1 MKIEVFKEYDGK
13 LRLFDAINP
22 DYITWMFDSENH
34 RDGATAPPY
43 RNQSELGPTQNLPP
57 TDTFPD
63 EGRSGAPSF
72 ANASAPYENDLDG
85 TIYFDS
91 SAGEYRVYSTQK
103 NVVLDYVAPRLLS
116 YTGNFTAFES
126 DEHGHSGRHT
136 GHEMWTLEMLIK
148 DDSGID
154 GDVYEISAWKEVLQ
168 EWVTQIKRTREN
180 GTSPYWEASE
190 SISSNGIYVE
200 IQQSPVDKTLY
211 KVNIE
216 IDPEKVE
223 LNACTGGI
231 DDPII
236 SYFRLNF
243 KFFDIAGNTL
253 EGPLDKVFVKYHI
266 TEEDLLAMVK
276 RLELGFVD
284 TYPASMIIDE
294 NTIGKTTIAVSN
306 PNHDKLA
313 DFGFKIK
320 IGLREGSVGYLS
332 GVTEEDRLEIDGR
345 TMLVSATQ
353 LVDGIDRSG
362 YVKAYAYL
370 DGNIDELNCSFSGET
385 ISFELD
391 KDLAAQIQAKTY
403 VEGDL
408 GPFVSECDDNKRK
421 LYVDPF
427 VPGVLKNEGIFGLC
441 KLFERYLNT
450 MYTPLDKDCRIG
462 ILEKI
467 HRISEFKNPDACEAP
482 LLTNF
487 ASEHGSEL
495 AFNYEDVKEA
505 ADVLAK
511 YEDKDLRQ
519 TKEELAETIYRRYYS
534 ILPYIDRWKGTPKS
548 IELLYRVLGIKAR
561 LIPLWEGPTH
571 EMIPEYE
578 VADSTTN
585 MLKPNPRVG
594 DDFRLTSHLSIAL
607 TSAEISTA
615 DMKKLSDFA
624 FKAVKSILP
633 VNRVISDVKIYDE
646 MVSELSDLFLFH
658 TLDIIEKKPAGLEKI
673 AFSWNCDRMIQIKNT
688 TSDTAIKIEVPM
700 YADFT
705 EVGHSSVYQN
715 AYPIP
720 ENCAYY
726 FTRFREMIKTY
737 GSLPIYF
744 SIAKRESG
752 TMNPTGMVISFRVLK
767 VDLRRDKV
775 VLTCQKED
783 GSNAAI
789 SSFNTNTQSS
799 TDYMNVSFKFSRA
812 AEDYCEPI
820 TLAAYRILSAMTYP
834 YNEEAANE

>member
-57 TDTFPD
+57 TDTFPE

-103 NVVLDYVAPRLLS
+103 NVVLDYAEPRLLS
-116 YTGNFTAFES
+116 YTGHFTSFETPG
-126 DEHGHSGRHT
+126 GHSGRHST
-136 GHEMWTLEMLIK
+136 HEMWSLEMLIK

-154 GDVYEISAWKEVLQ
+154 SDVYEISAWKEVLQ

-180 GTSPYWEASE
+180 GTSPYWEASGT
-190 SISSNGIYVE
+190 SSDGIYVE

-266 TEEDLLAMVK
+266 TEEDLLAMIK

-391 KDLAAQIQAKTY
+391 KDLSAQIQAKTY

-427 VPGVLKNEGIFGLC
+427 VPGVLKNEGVFGLC

-594 DDFRLTSHLSIAL
+594 DDFRLSSHLSIAL

-646 MVSELSDLFLFH
+646 MVSELSDLVLFY
-658 TLDIIEKKPAGLEKI
+658 TIGVIEKKPQGKKEKI

-688 TSDTAIKIEVPM
+688 TSDTDIKIEIPM
-700 YADFT
+700 YTDFT

-752 TMNPTGMVISFRVLK
+752 TLNPTGMVISFRVLK
-767 VDLRRDKV
+767 VDLRRNKV

>member
-57 TDTFPD
+57 TDTFPE

-116 YTGNFTAFES
+116 YTGNFTTFES

-154 GDVYEISAWKEVLQ
+154 GDVYNIYSLSPEGERWETHIERSRKES
-168 EWVTQIKRTREN
+168 E
-180 GTSPYWEASE
+180 GPYWPAVTT
-190 SISSNGIYVE
+190 IDSNGVYVE
-200 IQQSPVDKTLY
+200 IEQSPVDKTLY
-211 KVNIE
+211 KVYIE
-216 IDPEKVE
+216 IDPERVRLIECNDFIK
-223 LNACTGGI
+223 
-231 DDPII
+231 
-236 SYFRLNF
+236 YFKLDF
-243 KFFDIAGNTL
+243 EFFDIAGNIL
-253 EGPLDKVFVKYHI
+253 SGPLDKVFVKYNI
-266 TEEDLLAMVK
+266 TEEQLLAMIK

-391 KDLAAQIQAKTY
+391 KDLSAQIQAKTY

-467 HRISEFKNPDACEAP
+467 HRISEFKNPDTCEAP

-594 DDFRLTSHLSIAL
+594 DDFRLSSHLTIAL

-633 VNRVISDVKIYDE
+633 VNRVIGDVKIYDE

-658 TLDIIEKKPAGLEKI
+658 TLDIIEKKPAGLEKV

-688 TSDTAIKIEVPM
+688 TSDTDIKIEIPM

>member
-43 RNQSELGPTQNLPP
+43 RNQSELGPTQSLPP
-57 TDTFPD
+57 TDTFPE
-63 EGRSGAPSF
+63 EGRSGATSF

-116 YTGNFTAFES
+116 YTGNFTTFES

-154 GDVYEISAWKEVLQ
+154 GDVYNIYSLSPEGERWETHIERSRKES
-168 EWVTQIKRTREN
+168 E
-180 GTSPYWEASE
+180 GPYWPASTT
-190 SISSNGIYVE
+190 IDSNGVYVE
-200 IQQSPVDKTLY
+200 IEQSPVDKTLY
-211 KVNIE
+211 KVYIE
-216 IDPEKVE
+216 IDPERVRLIECNDFIK
-223 LNACTGGI
+223 
-231 DDPII
+231 
-236 SYFRLNF
+236 YFKLDF
-243 KFFDIAGNTL
+243 EFFDIAGNIL
-253 EGPLDKVFVKYHI
+253 SGPLDKVFVKYNI
-266 TEEDLLAMVK
+266 TEEQLLAMIK

-391 KDLAAQIQAKTY
+391 KDLSAQIQAKTY

-585 MLKPNPRVG
+585 QMKPNPRVG
-594 DDFRLTSHLSIAL
+594 DDFRLSSHLSIAL

-633 VNRVISDVKIYDE
+633 VNRVIGDVKIYDE

-658 TLDIIEKKPAGLEKI
+658 TLDIIEKKPQGIEKI

-688 TSDTAIKIEVPM
+688 TSDTDIKIEVPM
-700 YADFT
+700 YTDFT

-744 SIAKRESG
+744 SVAKRESG
-752 TMNPTGMVISFRVLK
+752 TLNPTGMVISFRVLK

-775 VLTCQKED
+775 VLTCKKED

-812 AEDYCEPI
+812 VEDYCEPI

>member
-57 TDTFPD
+57 TDTFPE

-103 NVVLDYVAPRLLS
+103 NVVLDYVPPRLLS
-116 YTGNFTAFES
+116 YTGNFTTFES

-154 GDVYEISAWKEVLQ
+154 GDVYNIYSLSPEGERWETHIERSRKES
-168 EWVTQIKRTREN
+168 E
-180 GTSPYWEASE
+180 GPYWPAVTT
-190 SISSNGIYVE
+190 IDSNGVYVE
-200 IQQSPVDKTLY
+200 IEQSPVDKTLY
-211 KVNIE
+211 KVYIE
-216 IDPEKVE
+216 IDPEHVRLIE
-223 LNACTGGI
+223 CN
-231 DDPII
+231 DFI
-236 SYFRLNF
+236 SYFKLDF
-243 KFFDIAGNTL
+243 EFFDIAGNMLT
-253 EGPLDKVFVKYHI
+253 GPLDKVFVKYNI
-266 TEEDLLAMVK
+266 TEEQLLAMIK

-391 KDLAAQIQAKTY
+391 KDLSAQIQAKTY

-585 MLKPNPRVG
+585 IMKPNPRVG
-594 DDFRLTSHLSIAL
+594 DDFRLSSHLSIAL

-658 TLDIIEKKPAGLEKI
+658 TLDIIEKKPAGIEKI
-673 AFSWNCDRMIQIKNT
+673 AFSWNCERMIQIKNT
-688 TSDTAIKIEVPM
+688 TSDTNIKIEIPM

-752 TMNPTGMVISFRVLK
+752 TLNPTGMAISFRVLK
-767 VDLRRDKV
+767 VDIRRDKV

-820 TLAAYRILSAMTYP
+820 TLAAYRILAAMTYP

>member
-1 MKIEVFKEYDGK
+1 
-13 LRLFDAINP
+13 
-22 DYITWMFDSENH
+22 
-34 RDGATAPPY
+34 
-43 RNQSELGPTQNLPP
+43 
-57 TDTFPD
+57 
-63 EGRSGAPSF
+63 
-72 ANASAPYENDLDG
+72 
-85 TIYFDS
+85 
-91 SAGEYRVYSTQK
+91 
-103 NVVLDYVAPRLLS
+103 
-116 YTGNFTAFES
+116 
-126 DEHGHSGRHT
+126 
-136 GHEMWTLEMLIK
+136 
-148 DDSGID
+148 
-154 GDVYEISAWKEVLQ
+154 
-168 EWVTQIKRTREN
+168 
-180 GTSPYWEASE
+180 
-190 SISSNGIYVE
+190 
-200 IQQSPVDKTLY
+200 
-211 KVNIE
+211 
-216 IDPEKVE
+216 
-223 LNACTGGI
+223 
-231 DDPII
+231 
-236 SYFRLNF
+236 
-243 KFFDIAGNTL
+243 
-253 EGPLDKVFVKYHI
+253 
-266 TEEDLLAMVK
+266 
-276 RLELGFVD
+276 
-284 TYPASMIIDE
+284 
-294 NTIGKTTIAVSN
+294 
-306 PNHDKLA
+306 
-313 DFGFKIK
+313 
-320 IGLREGSVGYLS
+320 
-332 GVTEEDRLEIDGR
+332 
-345 TMLVSATQ
+345 
-353 LVDGIDRSG
+353 
-362 YVKAYAYL
+362 
-370 DGNIDELNCSFSGET
+370 
-385 ISFELD
+385 
-391 KDLAAQIQAKTY
+391 
-403 VEGDL
+403 
-408 GPFVSECDDNKRK
+408 
-421 LYVDPF
+421 
-427 VPGVLKNEGIFGLC
+427 
-441 KLFERYLNT
+441 

-594 DDFRLTSHLSIAL
+594 DDFRLSSHLTIAL

-633 VNRVISDVKIYDE
+633 VNRVIGDVKIYDE

-658 TLDIIEKKPAGLEKI
+658 TLDIIEKKPQGIEKI

-688 TSDTAIKIEVPM
+688 TSDTDIKIEVPM
-700 YADFT
+700 YTDFT

-744 SIAKRESG
+744 SVAKRESG
-752 TMNPTGMVISFRVLK
+752 TLNPTGMVISFRVLK

-775 VLTCQKED
+775 VLTCKKED

>member
-57 TDTFPD
+57 TDTFPE

-116 YTGNFTAFES
+116 YTGNFTAFET

-154 GDVYEISAWKEVLQ
+154 GDVYNIYSLSPEGERWETHIERSRKES
-168 EWVTQIKRTREN
+168 E
-180 GTSPYWEASE
+180 GPYWPAVTT
-190 SISSNGIYVE
+190 IDSNGVYVE
-200 IQQSPVDKTLY
+200 IEQSPVDKTLY
-211 KVNIE
+211 KVYIE
-216 IDPEKVE
+216 IDPERVRLIECNDFIK
-223 LNACTGGI
+223 
-231 DDPII
+231 
-236 SYFRLNF
+236 YFKLDF
-243 KFFDIAGNTL
+243 EFFDIAGNIL
-253 EGPLDKVFVKYHI
+253 SGPLDKVFVKYNI
-266 TEEDLLAMVK
+266 TEEQLLAMIK

-391 KDLAAQIQAKTY
+391 KDLSAQIQAKTY

-594 DDFRLTSHLSIAL
+594 DDFRLSSHLTIAL

-658 TLDIIEKKPAGLEKI
+658 TLDIIEKKPAGLEKV

-688 TSDTAIKIEVPM
+688 TSDTNIKIEVPM

-744 SIAKRESG
+744 SVAKRESG
-752 TMNPTGMVISFRVLK
+752 TLNPTGMVISFRVLK

-820 TLAAYRILSAMTYP
+820 TLAAYRILEAMTYP

>member
-57 TDTFPD
+57 TDTFPE

-103 NVVLDYVAPRLLS
+103 NVVLDYVPPRLLS

-154 GDVYEISAWKEVLQ
+154 GDVYNIYSLSPEGERWATHIERSRKES
-168 EWVTQIKRTREN
+168 EGPYWPAVTQID
-180 GTSPYWEASE
+180 
-190 SISSNGIYVE
+190 SNDVYVE

-211 KVNIE
+211 KVYIE
-216 IDPEKVE
+216 IDPERVRLIE
-223 LNACTGGI
+223 CN
-231 DDPII
+231 DFI
-236 SYFRLNF
+236 SYFKLDF
-243 KFFDIAGNTL
+243 EFFDIAGNTL
-253 EGPLDKVFVKYHI
+253 SGPLDKVFVKYNI
-266 TEEDLLAMVK
+266 TEEQLLAMVK

-284 TYPASMIIDE
+284 TYPASMVIDE

-362 YVKAYAYL
+362 YVKAYSYL

-391 KDLAAQIQAKTY
+391 KDLSAQIQAKTY

-427 VPGVLKNEGIFGLC
+427 IPGVLKNEGIFGLC

-505 ADVLAK
+505 AEVLAK

-571 EMIPEYE
+571 DLIPEYE
-578 VADSTTN
+578 IADSSTN
-585 MLKPNPRVG
+585 KLKPNPRVG
-594 DDFRLTSHLSIAL
+594 DDYRLTSHLSIAL

-658 TLDIIEKKPAGLEKI
+658 TLDIIEKKPGGPLEDKPEKI
-673 AFSWNCDRMIQIKNT
+673 SFSWNCDRMIKIKNT
-688 TSDTAIKIEVPM
+688 TSDTDVKIEIPM
-700 YADFT
+700 YADYN
-705 EVGHSSVYQN
+705 EVGHSAVYQN
-715 AYPIP
+715 EYPIP
-720 ENCAYY
+720 DNCAYY

-744 SIAKRESG
+744 SIAKLQAG

-767 VDLRRDKV
+767 VDLRRNKV

-789 SSFNTNTQSS
+789 SSFNTNAQSS
-799 TDYMNVSFKFSRA
+799 TDYMNVSFRFSRA
-812 AEDYCEPI
+812 VEDYCEPI
-820 TLAAYRILSAMTYP
+820 TLASYRILEAMTYP

>member
-57 TDTFPD
+57 TDTFPE

-103 NVVLDYVAPRLLS
+103 NVVLDYAKPRLLS
-116 YTGNFTAFES
+116 YTGNFTTFKSNEQ
-126 DEHGHSGRHT
+126 GHSGRHT

-154 GDVYEISAWKEVLQ
+154 GDVYGIYSLSPEGERWETHIERSRKESQ
-168 EWVTQIKRTREN
+168 
-180 GTSPYWEASE
+180 GPYWPAVTT
-190 SISSNGIYVE
+190 IDKNDVYVE

-211 KVNIE
+211 KVYIE
-216 IDPEKVE
+216 IDPERVRLIE
-223 LNACTGGI
+223 CN
-231 DDPII
+231 DFI
-236 SYFRLNF
+236 SYFKLDF
-243 KFFDIAGNTL
+243 DFFDIAGNL
-253 EGPLDKVFVKYHI
+253 LSGPLDKVFVKYNI
-266 TEEDLLAMVK
+266 TEEELLAMVK

-353 LVDGIDRSG
+353 LVDGIDHSG

-370 DGNIDELNCSFSGET
+370 DGNIDELNCTFSGET

-391 KDLAAQIQAKTY
+391 KDLSAQIQAKTY

-495 AFNYEDVKEA
+495 TFNYEDVKEA

-571 EMIPEYE
+571 DMIPEYE

-585 MLKPNPRVG
+585 KLKPNPRVG
-594 DDFRLTSHLSIAL
+594 DDYRLTSHLSIAL

-658 TLDIIEKKPAGLEKI
+658 TLDIIEKKPGDKKEKI
-673 AFSWNCDRMIQIKNT
+673 SFSWSCDKMIKIKNT
-688 TSDTAIKIEVPM
+688 TSDTNIKIEIPM
-700 YADFT
+700 YADYN

-715 AYPIP
+715 EYPIP
-720 ENCAYY
+720 DNCAYY

-744 SIAKRESG
+744 SIAKLQAG
-752 TMNPTGMVISFRVLK
+752 TMTPTGMAMSFRVLK
-767 VDLRRDKV
+767 VDLRRNKV

-789 SSFNTNTQSS
+789 SSFNTNAQSS
-799 TDYMNVSFKFSRA
+799 TDYMNVSFRFSRA
-812 AEDYCEPI
+812 VEDYCEPI
-820 TLAAYRILSAMTYP
+820 TLAAYRNEPANNRP

>member
-57 TDTFPD
+57 TDTFPE

-116 YTGNFTAFES
+116 YTGNFTTFES

-154 GDVYEISAWKEVLQ
+154 GDVYNIYSLSPEGERWETHIERSRKES
-168 EWVTQIKRTREN
+168 E
-180 GTSPYWEASE
+180 GPYWPAVTT
-190 SISSNGIYVE
+190 IDSNGVYVE
-200 IQQSPVDKTLY
+200 IEQSPVDKTLY
-211 KVNIE
+211 KVYIE
-216 IDPEKVE
+216 IDPERVRLIECNDFIK
-223 LNACTGGI
+223 
-231 DDPII
+231 
-236 SYFRLNF
+236 YFKLDF
-243 KFFDIAGNTL
+243 EFFDIAGNIL
-253 EGPLDKVFVKYHI
+253 SGPLDKVFVKYNI
-266 TEEDLLAMVK
+266 TEEQLLAMIK

-391 KDLAAQIQAKTY
+391 KDLSAQIQAKTY

-594 DDFRLTSHLSIAL
+594 DDFRLSSHLTIAL

-633 VNRVISDVKIYDE
+633 VNRVIGDVKIYDE

-658 TLDIIEKKPAGLEKI
+658 TLDIIEKKPQGIEKV

-700 YADFT
+700 YTDFS

-820 TLAAYRILSAMTYP
+820 TLAAYRILETMSYP
-834 YNEEAANE
+834 YNEEAAQ

>member
-103 NVVLDYVAPRLLS
+103 NVVLDYAEPRRLS
-116 YTGNFTAFES
+116 YTGNFTTFES

-154 GDVYEISAWKEVLQ
+154 GDIYNIYSLSPEGERWETHIERSRKES
-168 EWVTQIKRTREN
+168 E
-180 GTSPYWEASE
+180 GPYWPAVTT
-190 SISSNGIYVE
+190 IDSNGVYVE
-200 IQQSPVDKTLY
+200 IEQSPVDKTLY
-211 KVNIE
+211 KVYIE
-216 IDPEKVE
+216 IDPERVRLIECNDFIK
-223 LNACTGGI
+223 
-231 DDPII
+231 
-236 SYFRLNF
+236 YFKLDF
-243 KFFDIAGNTL
+243 EFFDIAGNIL
-253 EGPLDKVFVKYHI
+253 SGPLDKVFVKYNI
-266 TEEDLLAMVK
+266 TEEQLLAMIK

-391 KDLAAQIQAKTY
+391 KDLSAQIQAKTY

-594 DDFRLTSHLSIAL
+594 DDFRLSSHLTIAL

-633 VNRVISDVKIYDE
+633 VNRVIGDVKIYDE

-658 TLDIIEKKPAGLEKI
+658 TLDIIEKKPAGIEKI

-688 TSDTAIKIEVPM
+688 TSDTDIKIEVPM
-700 YADFT
+700 YTDFT

-812 AEDYCEPI
+812 VEDYCEPI
-820 TLAAYRILSAMTYP
+820 TLAAYRDEPANDWP